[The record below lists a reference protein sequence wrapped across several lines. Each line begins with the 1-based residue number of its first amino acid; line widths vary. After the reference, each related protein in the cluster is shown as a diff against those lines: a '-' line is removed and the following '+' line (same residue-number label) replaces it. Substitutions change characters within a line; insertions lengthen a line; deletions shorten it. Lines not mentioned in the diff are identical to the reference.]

1 MDNLLAITWTF
12 DKVLFSFGERG
23 IRWYGLLFA
32 IAFMAG
38 YYIMRSIFR
47 KEKVSETLLDKLLIY
62 VMIATVIGA
71 RLGHVFFYQW
81 DYYSQNPAKIFK
93 IWEGGLASHGAA
105 IAIIIAMY
113 IFSKKVS
120 KRSMLWILDRVVIT
134 VALAGCLIRTGN
146 LVNSEII
153 GQPSDAS
160 YAFVFAA
167 DTRDY
172 IVDEYGEDG
181 RDYIKDVWFINTGD
195 IKEVNG
201 FKHPVYSLQLTF
213 FETQTDATLNA
224 KVVKQDILTR
234 LNTIPKDSKH
244 FIWPAKSKVLVNPD
258 DKQVVTATLLG
269 IPRHPAQLYEA
280 FAYLLVF
287 LLLFYLYWRTSAGQR
302 QGLLFGIFLVLVF
315 TARFFI
321 EFLKENQV
329 EFEEELSLNMGQN
342 LSIPLVIIGLIFIVI
357 AMRKKPELIDEK

>member
-1 MDNLLAITWTF
+1 MNHLLAITWTF
-12 DKVLFSFGERG
+12 DKVLISFGERG

-38 YYIMRSIFR
+38 YYIMRNIFR
-47 KEKVSETLLDKLLIY
+47 KEKVSEAVLDKLLIY
-62 VMIATVIGA
+62 VMIATIIGA

-81 DYYSQNPAKIFK
+81 DHYSQNLFEILE
-93 IWEGGLASHGAA
+93 IWKGGLASHGAA

-120 KRSMLWILDRVVIT
+120 KRSILWILDRVIIT
-134 VALAGCLIRTGN
+134 VALAACLIRTGN

-153 GQPSDAS
+153 GQPTDAS
-160 YAFVFAA
+160 YGFVFAA

-172 IVDEYGEDG
+172 IVDVYGENG
-181 RDYIKDVWFINTGD
+181 RDYIKDVKFVNTGEV
-195 IKEVNG
+195 KEIDG
-201 FKHPVYSLQLTF
+201 FKHPVYDLQLTF
-213 FETQTDATLNA
+213 FENQTDPTVNA
-224 KVVKQDILTR
+224 KIVRQDILPR
-234 LNTIPKDSKH
+234 LNTVAKDNRH
-244 FIWPAKSKVLVNPD
+244 FIWPTKSKVSASTSNNSVIN
-258 DKQVVTATLLG
+258 ATLLG

-280 FAYLLVF
+280 FAYLLIF
-287 LLLFYLYWRTSAGQR
+287 ILLFTLYWKTNAGQR
-302 QGLLFGIFLVLVF
+302 KGLLLGLFLVLVF

-329 EFEEELSLNMGQN
+329 EFEEDLSLNMGQN
-342 LSIPLVIIGLIFIVI
+342 LSIPLVIIGLVLVII